1 LIGHPIGILEAV
13 ALRSLGLTI
22 RSAAFLVPGGYGVQ
36 EGGYVAIGALIGVP
50 VEIALVLSL
59 ASRIRD
65 IVVGVPALAIWQL
78 SEGRG
83 LRKRPVTSGTSRA
96 TGGDN

>member
-1 LIGHPIGILEAV
+1 MIVLDL
-13 ALRSLGLTI
+13 S
-22 RSAAFLVPGGYGVQ
+22 Q

-59 ASRIRD
+59 ATRIRD
-65 IVVGVPALAIWQL
+65 VVVGVPVLAVWQL
-78 SEGRG
+78 TEGRG
-83 LRKRPVTSGTSRA
+83 LRARPNKLTSGTSRA